1 MNEQSYTRAVEVIK
15 MDNQRHKIILQ
26 ELDKSG
32 KVTVAKL
39 VELIGASESSIRRDL
54 VELDRLGFLKRV
66 HGGATLIPKTTQTTE
81 DPLGKRQLLNADEK
95 RRMAKYAASLIEE
108 NDVVYLD
115 AGSSTLELI
124 EYLNQKEAHYIT
136 NGLMQAQQLTLK
148 GFHVV
153 CLGGEIRNITGACV
167 GANTMKSLSRY
178 HFSKGFFGTNGI
190 DLKSGFTTP
199 DSEEAA
205 IKELAME
212 RCQRCYVLADY
223 SKFNKV
229 YHVTFGQIN
238 EAMIITDH
246 CVDEIKEQATVVEVK
261 E

>member
-1 MNEQSYTRAVEVIK
+1 M
-15 MDNQRHKIILQ
+15 
-26 ELDKSG
+26 
-32 KVTVAKL
+32 TVASL
-39 VELIGASESSIRRDL
+39 VELTGASESSIRRDL
-54 VELDRLGFLKRV
+54 VELDHQGFLKRV
-66 HGGATLIPKTTQTTE
+66 HGGATLIPKVTQTIE

-95 RRMAKYAASLIEE
+95 KKIAKYAAGMIEA

-124 EYLNQKEAHYIT
+124 EYLDQKEAHYIT
-136 NGLMQAQQLTLK
+136 NGLMQAQQLTIK

-153 CLGGEIRNITGACV
+153 CLGGEVRNITGACV

-178 HFSKGFFGTNGI
+178 HFLKVSLEQGI
-190 DLKSGFTTP
+190 DLMNGFTTP

-212 RCQRCYVLADY
+212 RCQMSYVLSDH

-229 YHVTFGQIN
+229 YQGDHFGQIN
-238 EAMIITDH
+238 VAGDYYRSL
-246 CVDEIKEQATVVEVK
+246 
-261 E
+261 

>member
-1 MNEQSYTRAVEVIK
+1 
-15 MDNQRHKIILQ
+15 MDNQRHQIILN
-26 ELDKSG
+26 ELDKKG
-32 KVTVAKL
+32 NVTVASL
-39 VELIGASESSIRRDL
+39 VELTGASESSIRRDL
-54 VELDRLGFLKRV
+54 VELDHQGFLKRV
-66 HGGATLIPKTTQTTE
+66 HGGATLIPKVTQTIE

-95 RRMAKYAASLIEE
+95 KKIAKYAAGMIEA

-124 EYLNQKEAHYIT
+124 EYLDQKEAHYLT

-153 CLGGEIRNITGACV
+153 CLGGEVRNITGACV

-190 DLKSGFTTP
+190 DLMNGFTTP

-212 RCQRCYVLADY
+212 RCQMSYVLSDH

-238 EAMIITDH
+238 DAVIITDH
-246 CVDEIKEQATVVEVK
+246 CEKEIKEQATVVEVRD
-261 E
+261 

>member
-1 MNEQSYTRAVEVIK
+1 MAS
-15 MDNQRHKIILQ
+15 
-26 ELDKSG
+26 
-32 KVTVAKL
+32 L
-39 VELIGASESSIRRDL
+39 VELTGASESSIRRDL
-54 VELDRLGFLKRV
+54 VELDHQGFLKRV
-66 HGGATLIPKTTQTTE
+66 HGGATLIPKVTHTIE

-95 RRMAKYAASLIEE
+95 KKIAKYAAGMIEA

-124 EYLNQKEAHYIT
+124 EYLDQKEAHYIT

-153 CLGGEIRNITGACV
+153 CLGGEVRNITGACV
-167 GANTMKSLSRY
+167 GASTMKSLSRY
-178 HFSKGFFGTNGI
+178 
-190 DLKSGFTTP
+190 GFTTP
-199 DSEEAA
+199 DSEEAV

-212 RCQRCYVLADY
+212 RCQMSYVLSDH

-238 EAMIITDH
+238 DAVIITDH
-246 CVDEIKEQATVVEVK
+246 CEKEIKEQATVVEVRD
-261 E
+261 

>member
-1 MNEQSYTRAVEVIK
+1 MIDIMNEQSYNEHVEVIS
-15 MDNQRHKIILQ
+15 MDNQRHQIILN
-26 ELDKSG
+26 ELDKKG
-32 KVTVAKL
+32 NVTVASL
-39 VELIGASESSIRRDL
+39 VELTGASESSIRRDL
-54 VELDRLGFLKRV
+54 VELDHQGFLKRV
-66 HGGATLIPKTTQTTE
+66 HGGATLIPKVTQTIE

-95 RRMAKYAASLIEE
+95 KKIAKYAAGMIEA

-124 EYLNQKEAHYIT
+124 EYLDQKEAHYIT

-153 CLGGEIRNITGACV
+153 CLGGEVRNITVACV

-190 DLKSGFTTP
+190 DLMNGFTTP

-205 IKELAME
+205 IK
-212 RCQRCYVLADY
+212 V
-223 SKFNKV
+223 
-229 YHVTFGQIN
+229 
-238 EAMIITDH
+238 
-246 CVDEIKEQATVVEVK
+246 
-261 E
+261 

>member
-1 MNEQSYTRAVEVIK
+1 
-15 MDNQRHKIILQ
+15 MDNQRHKMILQ
-26 ELDKSG
+26 ELEKTG
-32 KVTVAKL
+32 NVTVARL
-39 VELIGASESSIRRDL
+39 VALTGASESSIRRDL
-54 VELDRLGFLKRV
+54 VELDHLGFLKRV
-66 HGGATLIPKTTQTTE
+66 HGGATPIPKVTETVE
-81 DPLGKRQLLNADEK
+81 DPLAKRQLLNSNEK
-95 RRMAKYAASLIEE
+95 KRIARYAASLIEE

-115 AGSSTLELI
+115 AGSSTLEMI

-167 GANTMKSLSRY
+167 GANAIKALSRY
-178 HFSKGFFGTNGI
+178 HFSKGFFGTNGM
-190 DLKSGFTTP
+190 DLKNGFTTP

-212 RCQRCYVLADY
+212 RCQMCYVLADH
-223 SKFNKV
+223 SKFHKV
-229 YHVTFGQIN
+229 FHVTFGQMKD
-238 EAMIITDH
+238 AMIITDY
-246 CVDEIKEQATVVEVK
+246 CENEIKEKATVVEVK

>member
-1 MNEQSYTRAVEVIK
+1 
-15 MDNQRHKIILQ
+15 MDNQRHQIILN
-26 ELDKSG
+26 ELDKKG
-32 KVTVAKL
+32 NVTVASL
-39 VELIGASESSIRRDL
+39 VELTGASESSIRRDL
-54 VELDRLGFLKRV
+54 VELDHQGFLKRV
-66 HGGATLIPKTTQTTE
+66 HGGATLIPKVTHTIE

-95 RRMAKYAASLIEE
+95 KKIAKYAAGMIEA

-124 EYLNQKEAHYIT
+124 EYLDQKEAHYIT

-153 CLGGEIRNITGACV
+153 CLGGEVRNITGACV
-167 GANTMKSLSRY
+167 GASTMKLLSRY

-190 DLKSGFTTP
+190 DLMNGFTTP
-199 DSEEAA
+199 DSEEAV

-212 RCQRCYVLADY
+212 RCQMSYVLSDH

-238 EAMIITDH
+238 DAVIITDH
-246 CVDEIKEQATVVEVK
+246 CEKEIKEQATVVEVRN
-261 E
+261 

>member
-1 MNEQSYTRAVEVIK
+1 MSQK
-15 MDNQRHKIILQ
+15 KRHQQIITKLNIEGQ
-26 ELDKSG
+26 VFVKELASSFGVTEDCIRKDLTLLEKAG
-32 KVTVAKL
+32 K
-39 VELIGASESSIRRDL
+39 
-54 VELDRLGFLKRV
+54 LKRV
-66 HGGATLIPKTTQTTE
+66 HGGATLIPKVTQTNE

-95 RRMAKYAASLIEE
+95 KKIAKYAAGMIEA

-124 EYLNQKEAHYIT
+124 EYLDQKEAHYIT
-136 NGLMQAQQLTLK
+136 NGLMQAQQLTIK

-153 CLGGEIRNITGACV
+153 CLGGEVRNITGACV

-190 DLKSGFTTP
+190 DLMNGFTTP

-212 RCQRCYVLADY
+212 RCQMSYVLSDH

-238 EAMIITDH
+238 DAVIITDH
-246 CVDEIKEQATVVEVK
+246 CEKEIKEQATVVEVRD
-261 E
+261 